1 MEMQTNEPIRTP
13 APRRR
18 RRSKAQIFKEAYLPT
33 IIMAITIV
41 LVLVFII
48 GGVLRGK
55 QSGNADLSGS
65 GNPSSSADSTSSGT
79 LSSSS
84 MQNALWEQEAADLM
98 QQAALLAKEYDYA
111 GALAKLNSFSGVKE
125 QFPELIA
132 AITRYTE
139 AQNRMVSWKA
149 EDVYNLSF
157 HVLIANPSLAFTDAV
172 YPTSYKNN
180 FITTTEFTRIL
191 EQLYEGGYI
200 LVDLDDFY
208 SLEYSST
215 YGTQIY
221 TQKELLLPEGKIPVM
236 LTETNAS
243 YYAYMQNGEQ
253 DGKPDGL
260 PSRLCYDGQKFY
272 NEMLNADGSVSTG
285 AYDVVPL
292 LEEFISAHP
301 DFSYKGARAIIS
313 FAGCDRILGYRVNDT
328 SLNAETR
335 AQERSQLQATVNA
348 LRTAGYKLACYT
360 YNNIN
365 YGTRTTEDI
374 QTDLKL
380 WNERVTP
387 LLGDMDILVFAQGG
401 DIASTTGNYND
412 NSKFNVLHNAGFRYF
427 LGSSDTP
434 FSQVANRYVR
444 HNRLMVTGS
453 NLKNKAA
460 LFADLFD
467 VAAVLDEAR
476 T

>member
-48 GGVLRGK
+48 GGVIRGK
-55 QSGNADLSGS
+55 QSADPNLSAS
-65 GNPSSSADSTSSGT
+65 GNPSSSSDNISSST

-84 MQNALWEQEAADLM
+84 MQDALWEQEAADLI

-111 GALAKLNSFSGVKE
+111 AALAKLNSFTGIKDA
-125 QFPELIA
+125 FPDLID
-132 AITRYTE
+132 AIVTYTE
-139 AQNRMVSWKA
+139 ALNRMVSWKA

-157 HVLIANPSLAFTDAV
+157 HVLIADPSLAYNDAV
-172 YPTSYKNN
+172 YPNSYKNN
-180 FITTTEFTRIL
+180 FITTTEFSRIL
-191 EQLYEGGYI
+191 EQLYDSGYI

-215 YGTQIY
+215 YGTNIY
-221 TQKELLLPEGKIPVM
+221 VQKELLLPAGRTPIM

-243 YYAYMQNGEQ
+243 YYTYMQNGAQ
-253 DGKPDGL
+253 DGKPDGFAN
-260 PSRLCYDGQKFY
+260 RLCFDGQTFY
-272 NEMLNADGSVSTG
+272 NEMLHVDGSVSTG
-285 AYDVVPL
+285 AYDVVPI
-292 LEEFISAHP
+292 LENFISNHP
-301 DFSYKGARAIIS
+301 DFSYKNARAIIS
-313 FAGCDRILGYRVNDT
+313 FAGYDRILGYRVNDAT
-328 SLNAETR
+328 LSADAI
-335 AQERSQLQATVNA
+335 AQERSELQTTVNA
-348 LRTAGYKLACYT
+348 LRAAGYKLACYT
-360 YNNIN
+360 YNNQN
-365 YGTRTTEDI
+365 YGTMSAENIDN
-374 QTDLKL
+374 DLQKWDEL
-380 WNERVTP
+380 VAP
-387 LLGDMDILVFAQGG
+387 LLGKMDILVFAQGG
-401 DIASTTGNYND
+401 DIETTDETYND
-412 NSKFNVLHNAGFRYF
+412 SSKFNVLYRAGFRYF

-453 NLKNKAA
+453 NLKNKPA

-476 T
+476 N